1 MKRHHG
7 HSKSLKGK
15 HLVGLAYSSEVQAIL
30 VGSAQAD
37 IAGEGAESSTFESV
51 GSSKSES
58 LNLA

>member
-37 IAGEGAESSTFESV
+37 SAGEGAESSTSGSV
-51 GSSKSES
+51 GYRKRQ
-58 LNLA
+58 

>member
-1 MKRHHG
+1 MQ
-7 HSKSLKGK
+7 
-15 HLVGLAYSSEVQAIL
+15 E
-30 VGSAQAD
+30 D